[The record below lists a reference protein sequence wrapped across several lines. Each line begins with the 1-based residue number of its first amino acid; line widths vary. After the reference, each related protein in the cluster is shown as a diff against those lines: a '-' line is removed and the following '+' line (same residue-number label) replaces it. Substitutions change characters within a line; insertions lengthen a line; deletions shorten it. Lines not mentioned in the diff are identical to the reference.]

1 MIPKT
6 TIKCIIVIKY
16 EYFKKRNTKLTGHI
30 YRFNTQYHARKTQ
43 YFANEIEIYLAQTQN
58 KRKDTHSPTYIRF

>member
-1 MIPKT
+1 MNI
-6 TIKCIIVIKY
+6 Y
-16 EYFKKRNTKLTGHI
+16 KKRNTKLTGHI